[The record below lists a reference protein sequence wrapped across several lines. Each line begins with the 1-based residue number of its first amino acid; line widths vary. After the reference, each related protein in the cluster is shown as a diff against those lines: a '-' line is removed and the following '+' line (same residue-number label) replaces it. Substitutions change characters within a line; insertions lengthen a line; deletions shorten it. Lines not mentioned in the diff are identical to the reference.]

1 MLNLK
6 LKIQMSKIKSE
17 LKSLAILA
25 VVLSFWFSVL
35 KMAQTA
41 RAVDMES
48 SRFRI
53 ESANTTSA
61 AGNKSSTNYK
71 LSDTIGQLAAGEFSS
86 TGYVVKA
93 GFQYLHSV
101 IPFRFSIS
109 NININLGN
117 LVPNTPS
124 TATTTLTVYFGGA
137 GQYQVTT
144 IEETP
149 LKTLSGNSI
158 SDTVCDGGIETCSE
172 SQAKTWSSTT
182 AYGFG
187 YNMSG
192 DDVPA
197 DFTSSTKYRPF
208 PDRSSAESPAVIMSS
223 SNVGKNRQATLTF
236 KANVSPVQPAGSYQ
250 TIINFVATP
259 SF

>member
-1 MLNLK
+1 MRNMKKIISIKYFFILVSCFLLLNT
-6 LKIQMSKIKSE
+6 
-17 LKSLAILA
+17 A
-25 VVLSFWFSVL
+25 VF
-35 KMAQTA
+35 
-41 RAVDMES
+41 AVNMES

-53 ESANTTSA
+53 ESANTSEA

-93 GFQYLHSV
+93 GFQYLHSI

-109 NININLGN
+109 DINVALEPNPI
-117 LVPNTPS
+117 VPNNPS
-124 TATTTLTVYFGGA
+124 TATTILTVYFGSA
-137 GQYQVTT
+137 GQYLVTA
-144 IEETP
+144 IEEGQ
-149 LKTLSGNSI
+149 LKTMSGNAI
-158 SDTVCDGGIETCSE
+158 PDTSCNGGGETCSE
-172 SQAKTWSSTT
+172 LVAKTWDSST

-192 DDVPA
+192 DDIPA
-197 DFTSSTKYRPF
+197 DFTSETQYRPF
-208 PDRSSAESPAVIMSS
+208 PDRTAAEPPAVVMSS
-223 SNVGKNRQATLTF
+223 VDVGKNRQATMTF
-236 KANVSPVQPAGSYQ
+236 KANISPIQPAGSYQ